1 MVKSVDM
8 KNELIRFLREQIEIE
23 NKIVSS
29 LNASLDEIKNPS
41 VKGVLRGEYRW
52 IPLNTLRCIPQP
64 YRSSPEW
71 DKHLKRNI

>member
-41 VKGVLRGEYRW
+41 VKGVLRG
-52 IPLNTLRCIPQP
+52 
-64 YRSSPEW
+64 
-71 DKHLKRNI
+71 NIAGFR